1 MGAIKDPEL
10 QNLQDSSAFASE
22 VSEGR
27 LVTEQM
33 LLNVG
38 PQHPATHGV
47 FRLLATIDGE
57 RIVRAEPVVGLSLIH
72 I

>member
-1 MGAIKDPEL
+1 M
-10 QNLQDSSAFASE
+10 
-22 VSEGR
+22 SEGR

-57 RIVRAEPVVGLSLIH
+57 ALVDAEPVIGYMHRGYEKLVEAA
-72 I
+72 